1 METQVWLT
9 LGVDRSEDVN
19 GYGSQC
25 QVAQGDLDY
34 SLIQMIVNVGDIFIL
49 SITTFVLLAQAVM
62 RGGS

>member
-19 GYGSQC
+19 GYGGRC
-25 QVAQGDLDY
+25 EVAQGDLDY
-34 SLIQMIVNVGDIFIL
+34 SLIQMNVNVADIFIL